1 MNAHSIAR
9 KLLTGTAVAVV
20 AATCLI
26 SAGTATTSAAG
37 HQHANT
43 VQATKEYKVA
53 PSTKEY

>member
-9 KLLTGTAVAVV
+9 KLLAGTAVAVV
-20 AATCLI
+20 AGTCLI
-26 SAGTATTSAAG
+26 SASTATTSAAG

>member
-26 SAGTATTSAAG
+26 SAGTATNSAAG
-37 HQHANT
+37 HDGTHS
-43 VQATKEYKVA
+43 VQATKEWKVA
-53 PSTKEY
+53 PSTKEW